1 MKRFSERVGAVE
13 TITVLQLDTMSDAL
27 RNSIWNFLHSIYH
40 KGDSGWRDLAGALS
54 QWFFKLP
61 IDELPAYNID
71 RREWI
76 KVKFYG
82 LVWHQAYDFVDF
94 IATYQGRRDYTQFST
109 EKMHWILNKIFET
122 EHSGYRFLGGE
133 LSPISSALE
142 VEAIEAAVSIAAS
155 TGLEGA
161 QTHLKAALQLL
172 GKRPAADYRNAVKES
187 ISAVESVAKQLSK
200 NDSQGLSGA
209 LEELAK
215 KVPIHGALKSAF
227 IKLYGYTSDADGI
240 RHAILDD
247 PNVDFDEAKY
257 MVVACS
263 AFVNYLAGKANTAK
277 LSLRE

>member
-40 KGDSGWRDLAGALS
+40 KGDSGWWDLAGALS